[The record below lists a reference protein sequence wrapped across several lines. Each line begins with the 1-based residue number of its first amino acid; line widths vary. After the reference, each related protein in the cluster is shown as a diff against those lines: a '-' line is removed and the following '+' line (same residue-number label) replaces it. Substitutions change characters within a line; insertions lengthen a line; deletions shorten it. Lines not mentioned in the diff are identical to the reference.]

1 MFKRYNELLSES
13 IYQGHRYETNMRTLT
28 FGCMVISI
36 IPIIMSIMNFAQSR
50 VTMGISTVVMVML
63 LWFASLV
70 CGKFRNRELTTFIL
84 AAVSVVMFS
93 LYTINGRNDGFA
105 VLWTLIAP
113 ITLMFFANV
122 RLGIA
127 VGIYF
132 EILLIVLFYT
142 PLRSFVS
149 EYYTETFMLRFPV
162 LYTCYMLSTSAAM
175 IQYHVSTLYQINYEE
190 KLESEVESKTRDIE
204 LSRRRLEIMSEQ
216 TITCLARTIDAKD
229 NYTNG
234 HSFRVSMYSEQ
245 LAQALRLSA
254 DDCSALRY
262 EGLLHDIGKIS
273 IPDAVLNKKGKLT
286 DDEYAT
292 IKNHTSAGYFI
303 LQSTTAIPGA
313 AITAKYH
320 HERWDGKGYPEGLK
334 GEDIPLHAR
343 ILAIADAYDAMTS
356 NRVYRNA
363 LTDDTV
369 IKELENGCGTQFDP
383 KLCEL
388 FIKLVKTGKISAN

>member
-1 MFKRYNELLSES
+1 MIKRYNELLSES
-13 IYQGHRYETNMRTLT
+13 IYQGQRYETNMKTLT

-36 IPIIMSIMNFAQSR
+36 IPIIMSIMNFTQSK
-50 VTMGISTVVMVML
+50 VTMGISTVVMVIL
-63 LWFASLV
+63 LWIASLV
-70 CGKFRNRELTTFIL
+70 CGAFRNRELTTFIL
-84 AAVSVVMFS
+84 AAVSVIMFS
-93 LYTINGRNDGFA
+93 LYTINGQNEGFA

-132 EILLIVLFYT
+132 QLLMIVLFYT
-142 PLRSFVS
+142 PLRVYVS
-149 EYYTETFMLRFPV
+149 EYYTDTFMLRFPV
-162 LYTCYMLSTSAAM
+162 LYACYMLSTSAAM

-190 KLESEVESKTRDIE
+190 KLVSEVESKTRDIE
-204 LSRRRLEIMSEQ
+204 LHRKRLEIMSEQ

-234 HSFRVSMYSEQ
+234 HSFRVSEYAER
-245 LAQALRLSA
+245 LGHALRLSEE
-254 DDCSALRY
+254 DCSALRY

-273 IPDAVLNKKGKLT
+273 VPDNVLNKKGKLT
-286 DDEYAT
+286 DDEYST

-320 HERWDGKGYPEGLK
+320 HERWDGKGYPEGLS
-334 GEDIPLHAR
+334 GENIPLHAR
-343 ILAIADAYDAMTS
+343 ILALADAYDAMTS

-383 KLCEL
+383 KLCDL
-388 FIKLVKTGKISAN
+388 FVKLVKSGKISAN